1 MLSFIRVVLVMVSL
15 PQQWKPLL
23 RQRGEGEWVGAFWKV
38 LSSLIQTSGLR
49 RKYSDREWSGV
60 CDDMSG
66 LDP

>member
-1 MLSFIRVVLVMVSL
+1 
-15 PQQWKPLL
+15 
-23 RQRGEGEWVGAFWKV
+23 VGAFWKV